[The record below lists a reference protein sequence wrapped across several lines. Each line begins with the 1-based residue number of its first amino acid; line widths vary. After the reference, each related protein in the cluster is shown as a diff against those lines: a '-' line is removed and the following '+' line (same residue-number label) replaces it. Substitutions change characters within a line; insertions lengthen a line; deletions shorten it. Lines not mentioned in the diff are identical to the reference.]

1 MTGFGC
7 RKGGAP
13 FCPEWDFECSNG
25 LKMTQNVIFEY
36 VGDQN
41 LNLELNL
48 NPRLPPLVRYYL
60 SGRIGCP
67 CPDGLKAVCRSTG
80 EAPLCP
86 DGSPIAPELG
96 SPGSYYDACNDIAA

>member
-1 MTGFGC
+1 MSDKKILILILSLT
-7 RKGGAP
+7 
-13 FCPEWDFECSNG
+13 
-25 LKMTQNVIFEY
+25 LI
-36 VGDQN
+36 
-41 LNLELNL
+41 
-48 NPRLPPLVRYYL
+48 PPSPLVVRYYL
-60 SGRIGCP
+60 SGRTDCP